1 MDLHISVVGMLCLMD
16 SLDSKCILVCS
27 WEVSLSFQVDRYNH
41 NDHHFFLVDLC
52 IVHMDWDHMDHQ
64 QPLVLQLNTL

>member
-41 NDHHFFLVDLC
+41 NDLHFALEDLC
-52 IVHMDWDHMDHQ
+52 MDHKD
-64 QPLVLQLNTL
+64 LDCMGLLQ